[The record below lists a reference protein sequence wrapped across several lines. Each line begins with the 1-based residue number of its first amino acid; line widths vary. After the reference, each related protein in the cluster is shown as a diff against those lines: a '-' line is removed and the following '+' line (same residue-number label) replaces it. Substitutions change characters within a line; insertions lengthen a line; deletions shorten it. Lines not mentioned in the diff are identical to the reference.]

1 MIPVHAPK
9 SKKDVPIVTCTLT
22 ALFILI
28 YLWDRQWKI
37 LGQPMVFSDL
47 ALRPQEVMHVFTGGD
62 KFPIVTLF
70 TSMFLH
76 GNLLHIAGNLL
87 FLLVFGPSIEAA
99 FGSVRYTL
107 YFLVWGVAAAIAQI
121 AVAPNSLTPVIGAS
135 GAISGILG
143 AYLILLPT
151 SRIDLWIFFFDVEL
165 PAWVFLGAWFLFQIF
180 VPQNGIANWEHAGGF
195 LAGMLTV
202 LLKGGKSHV
211 MAGREQE
218 FA

>member
-1 MIPVHAPK
+1 M
-9 SKKDVPIVTCTLT
+9 TWTLA
-22 ALFILI
+22 ALLI
-28 YLWDRQWKI
+28 IIYFWDRQGHL
-37 LGQPMVFSDL
+37 LGQGMVFSDL
-47 ALRPQEVMHVFTGGD
+47 ALRPREVMHVFTGGD

-76 GNLLHIAGNLL
+76 GSILHIAGNLL
-87 FLLVFGPSIEAA
+87 FLFVFGPSMEAA
-99 FGSVRYTL
+99 FGSVRFTL
-107 YFLVWGVAAAIAQI
+107 YYIVWGVVAAIAQI
-121 AVAPNSLTPVIGAS
+121 AVDPNSLTPVIGAS

-151 SRIDLWIFFFDVEL
+151 TRIELWIFFFEVEV

-180 VPQNGIANWEHAGGF
+180 MPQDGVANWEHAGGF

-202 LLKGGKSHV
+202 LFKGGKKQV
-211 MAGREQE
+211 LAGREQE